1 MENNIIFQNIAVT
14 MKQFVL
20 IMALFAI
27 SLCAVNLHAQTV
39 KDLELQNKDLIKT
52 LKNQQGMKKVEIK
65 MENDGYWYFLLTAK
79 TKLIGVADKGGKVII
94 PPDNTEISYYPSME
108 DGYVNAQFIDQN
120 GVKGEI
126 PLYHK
131 KSMSV
136 FLAKGQ
142 NNRQLANLYSTNGVL
157 LRGNITETIS
167 YIPGYFILGAD
178 KISLYQGSNNVKF
191 ISVSDGYPESTIGL
205 IAVDGIELLKPMYSH
220 LVIYKDNSCIYEQ
233 NIDNI
238 THKGGFLLSKPT
250 FKIPCVFYS
259 IMYRDYDGKWT
270 IQRNSNSNSEIYNP
284 ANNYT
289 IQFRDLGEEYYEKGD
304 YDHVIDFYSK
314 NGISAPWAKF
324 FTGISLIQKA
334 YRNTIIANDKS
345 KSIEEN
351 TVSLFHD
358 ETFDLVLATEQYK
371 TAIQLL
377 SAYIKE
383 DTVFKQKAL
392 ESKDIALSWMGE
404 LPNVQIRYN
413 KALQLL
419 QQRNERARLAEIQR
433 QNEAQQR
440 QNEIMTAIL
449 NGFISGLSH
458 TKNQGNYS
466 SKSVGGGSTSSAA
479 RNSSSSTN
487 SNSSNSNAKLL
498 ALWKDKRADAQ
509 QHYQAAAKE
518 YSRNPNPLTKK
529 SLNDCADTLRT
540 CEENVAKYQ

>member
-14 MKQFVL
+14 MKQLVL

-27 SLCAVNLHAQTV
+27 SLCAVNLHAQTI

-94 PPDNTEISYYPSME
+94 PPDNTEISYYPPME

-131 KSMSV
+131 KCMSV
-136 FLAKGQ
+136 FLAKRQ

-178 KISLYQGSNNVKF
+178 KISFYQGSNHVKF

-205 IAVDGIELLKPMYSH
+205 IAVDGIELLKPMYSD

-259 IMYRDYDGKWT
+259 IMYHDYDGKWT

-289 IQFRDLGEEYYEKGD
+289 IQYRDLGEEYYEKGD
-304 YDHVIDFYSK
+304 YDHVIDFYAK

-351 TVSLFHD
+351 TVSLSHD
-358 ETFDLVLATEQYK
+358 ESFDLVLATEQYK

-419 QQRNERARLAEIQR
+419 QQRNERARLAEIQS

-529 SLNDCADTLRT
+529 NLNDCADILRT